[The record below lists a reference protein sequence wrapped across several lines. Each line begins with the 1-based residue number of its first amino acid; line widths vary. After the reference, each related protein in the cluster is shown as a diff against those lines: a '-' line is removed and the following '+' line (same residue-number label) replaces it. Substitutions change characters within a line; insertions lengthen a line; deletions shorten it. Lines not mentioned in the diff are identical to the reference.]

1 MNDRKALI
9 GVTAGAI
16 CLILGVT
23 AVLAD
28 EPLVALLT
36 GLVGA
41 ATGVVAWLIG
51 DGADRT
57 ETEAQ
62 MLRVELTEAQ
72 RRAIQRERELSTEL
86 EEARTL
92 TGPGSG
98 NADEALTDPE
108 TGLFSESYFMV
119 ALEARIA
126 AARRHLRPVAVVLL
140 DVVQGLTDGA
150 TRPAEAGVVA
160 DGVRGTLREADTACR
175 LADGRYALL
184 LEDTPENGAI
194 WTIERIR
201 RTLVSTMP
209 DQTLWAGVACYP
221 AHAFGT
227 GQILSRAEEALT
239 SAQEWHQDRIEVATA
254 VAD

>member
-1 MNDRKALI
+1 MNDQKALV
-9 GVTAGAI
+9 GATAGTI
-16 CLILGVT
+16 CLILGVV
-23 AVLAD
+23 AVLVS
-28 EPLVALLT
+28 EPLLGLLA
-36 GLVGA
+36 GLIGA
-41 ATGVVAWLIG
+41 GTGVVAWMVG

-62 MLRVELTEAQ
+62 MLRVELAEAQ
-72 RRAIQRERELSTEL
+72 RRANEREREVASEL
-86 EEARTL
+86 EEARSL
-92 TGPGSG
+92 VVPASGST
-98 NADEALTDPE
+98 DALTDPE

-126 AARRHLRPVAVVLL
+126 AARRHLRPIAVVLL
-140 DVVQGLTDGA
+140 DVVQGLSDGA
-150 TRPAEAGVVA
+150 TRPADAGVVA
-160 DGVRGTLREADTACR
+160 DGVRGTLRDADTACR

-227 GQILSRAEEALT
+227 DEILRRADEALT

-254 VAD
+254 AAD

>member
-9 GVTAGAI
+9 GATAGTA
-16 CLILGVT
+16 CLILGVA
-23 AVLAD
+23 AVVAD
-28 EPLVALLT
+28 EPLIGLFT

-41 ATGVVAWLIG
+41 ATGMVAWLVG
-51 DGADRT
+51 GGADRT

-62 MLRVELTEAQ
+62 MLRVELSEAQ
-72 RRAIQRERELSTEL
+72 RRANERERELTGEL
-86 EEARTL
+86 EEARALAVPTS
-92 TGPGSG
+92 GPT
-98 NADEALTDPE
+98 EALTDPE

-126 AARRHLRPVAVVLL
+126 AARRHLRPIAVVLL
-140 DVVQGLTDGA
+140 DVVQGLSDGA
-150 TRPAEAGVVA
+150 THPADPEIVA
-160 DGVRGTLREADTACR
+160 DGVRGTLRDADTACR

-227 GQILSRAEEALT
+227 DEILRRAEEALT

-254 VAD
+254 AD